1 MLRLRWTARRGR
13 DMMPLEGDFLD
24 LLTNYTFRTMILG
37 TGIVGAV
44 AGLLGCLLY
53 LRKQTMI
60 SDVIG
65 HSAIGGV
72 ALGFIVCTTLLGV
85 NGRSMLALTI
95 SAAVTTAV
103 AVLVTNL
110 ITRWSRLGTDAAMA
124 VTLALFFGG
133 GMVLMRWIVHSTLP
147 ERGGIEKYMF
157 GNASTLNNEDLVTIA
172 IIAAL
177 IVAIVV
183 ALFKEF
189 MLFAFDPVQ
198 ATMLGFSPRVLQPVM
213 LVTITT
219 GIVIGI
225 KAVGLIL
232 MIGFV
237 MLPAVAARQWAR
249 RLPSMALIS
258 TAIGGVG
265 GIVGSVVSVQ
275 LGRVPTG
282 PVIIMVL
289 FAVFVV
295 SLLVAPGRS
304 LLAQVLGRRRLAGQE
319 VAS

>member
-1 MLRLRWTARRGR
+1 MIL
-13 DMMPLEGDFLD
+13 LESGFFD

-37 TGIVGAV
+37 TGTVGAV

-65 HSAIGGV
+65 HAAIGGV
-72 ALGFIVCTTLLGV
+72 ALGFIICTTVLSIE
-85 NGRSMLALTI
+85 GRSMLALTI
-95 SAAVTTAV
+95 SSTIATVL
-103 AVLVTNL
+103 AVLMTNL
-110 ITRWSRLGTDAAMA
+110 ITRWSRLGSDAAMA
-124 VTLALFFGG
+124 VTLAVFFGG
-133 GMVLMRWIVHSTLP
+133 GMVLMRWIVHSSLP
-147 ERGGIEKYMF
+147 GRGGIEKYMF
-157 GNASTLNNEDLVTIA
+157 GNASTLNHDDLVTIA
-172 IIAAL
+172 IIAVI

-189 MLFAFDPVQ
+189 TLFAFDPVQ

-213 LVTITT
+213 LVVITT

-249 RLPSMALIS
+249 SLSLMALIS
-258 TAIGGVG
+258 TLIGGVSG
-265 GIVGSVVSVQ
+265 VVGSVISVQ

-282 PVIIMVL
+282 PVIIIVL
-289 FAVFVV
+289 FTVFVV
-295 SLLVAPGRS
+295 SLLIAPGRS
-304 LLAQVLGRRRLAGQE
+304 LLAQLLGRRRLAGQG